1 MLRRFRVSE
10 VGGDMI
16 VSLPGT
22 THPLDWGSNMNV
34 VYQPIY
40 EEDAKRNPSQVKMT
54 QQPVQ
59 SGSHRRLLCVLVV
72 NTALSVL
79 HAYPAVPC
87 CNCRSNR
94 VHPCMAHPVSS
105 TL

>member
-1 MLRRFRVSE
+1 MSE

-40 EEDAKRNPSQVKMT
+40 EEDAKRNPSQV
-54 QQPVQ
+54 
-59 SGSHRRLLCVLVV
+59 G
-72 NTALSVL
+72 
-79 HAYPAVPC
+79 
-87 CNCRSNR
+87 
-94 VHPCMAHPVSS
+94 
-105 TL
+105 